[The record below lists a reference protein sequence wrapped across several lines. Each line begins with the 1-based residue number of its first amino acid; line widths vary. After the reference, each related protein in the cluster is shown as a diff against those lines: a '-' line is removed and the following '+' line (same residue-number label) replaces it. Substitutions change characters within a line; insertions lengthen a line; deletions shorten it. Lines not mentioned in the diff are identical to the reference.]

1 MRFARWGM
9 AALGSLLAAGLASA
23 EEGAFVGVDL
33 GVSEAVNGNYR
44 AHVKTGVALNPF
56 AGYMFTENLGVQ
68 GQIHLDY
75 HEADAHPERG
85 PGFGKQETTML
96 GGTIGPRLDVP
107 LGGPFED
114 LVALYATT
122 QGGVFT
128 GLSGRLHHTGAGVS
142 LGGGLDVNVTDTVT
156 LGLFGRWNR
165 AYMKPSPEDLGDCQH
180 PDERYAKDIVWATGG
195 LSLKVAFPVEE
206 AAPAPAPVP
215 PAPELQKTFVLRNV
229 YFDFDKDTLRPD
241 ALAILDGAA
250 AELKAE
256 QEITIVAEGH
266 ADSRGTVKYNMGL
279 SRRRAER
286 VKTYLVDH
294 GVAPTRIRVEAAGES
309 KPAASNDTPE
319 GRAKNRRVEIRVD

>member
-1 MRFARWGM
+1 MGLARWVP
-9 AALGSLLAAGLASA
+9 ATTLALAFTALPILA
-23 EEGAFVGVDL
+23 EEGAFVGVDV
-33 GVSEAVNGNYR
+33 GVSEPVNGNYR

-56 AGYMFTENLGVQ
+56 AGYMFTENFGVQ

-85 PGFGKQETTML
+85 GGNNQQETTML
-96 GGTIGPRLDVP
+96 GGTVGPRLDVP

-180 PDERYAKDIVWATGG
+180 PDERYAEDIVWATGG
-195 LSLKVAFPVEE
+195 LSLKVAFPTEE
-206 AAPAPAPVP
+206 APPPPAVVP
-215 PAPELQKTFVLRNV
+215 PPTIDKTFVLRNV
-229 YFDFDKDTLRPD
+229 YFDFDRDTLRPD
-241 ALAILDGAA
+241 ALPLLDGVAS
-250 AELKAE
+250 ELKADE
-256 QEITIVAEGH
+256 EIAIVAEGH
-266 ADSRGTVKYNMGL
+266 ADSRGTAKYNMGL

-294 GVAPTRIRVEAAGES
+294 DVAATRIRVEGAGET
-309 KPAASNDTPE
+309 KPAASNDTLE